1 MKKIIT
7 IILIAIFSFS
17 SSFAYTQTELDSKKV
32 IYKKVLTKKLG
43 TALDKFWEDKLKKI
57 IILIDKIVLKYN
69 NSKTISDSKK
79 LKKIAILIAL
89 KEIINEKLEDDF
101 SDVDNILKEVN
112 KNYWPIFVVTDKR
125 CWDKCLVA
133 PIISQIKTVKW
144 LEKAEFTEL
153 DFSTEQA
160 KNLLKTTGIS
170 KLPAIIFPN
179 NNVDSNLKIYLE
191 KTNNKSY
198 ALNIWSTFD
207 PYAKMS
213 SKWFKILDK
222 KIITQIK
229 NSSYIK
235 WNKNAKILW
244 LEYSDMQCPFC
255 AKLHYSGTP
264 DDLEKKY
271 WNKLSY
277 SLQHFPLGFH
287 KNAIPA
293 AQALE
298 CVWKEKW
305 TDLFYKLESIIF
317 KNKNSDIEYIKEE
330 AVKLWVN
337 KTKLETCIKNKE
349 FSNKINSQQ
358 KLWTETFWITWTPWN
373 VLINTET
380 WEYEIISGA
389 YPTSSF
395 EKVIDKLLK

>member
-1 MKKIIT
+1 MIKKIIT

-17 SSFAYTQTELDSKKV
+17 STFAYTQTELNSKKT

-43 TALDKFWEDKLKKI
+43 TTLDKFWEDKLKKI

-79 LKKIAILIAL
+79 LKKVAILTAL

-101 SDVDNILKEVN
+101 SDVDNILNEVN
-112 KNYWPIFVVTDKR
+112 KKIEVIVIDDKR
-125 CWDKCLVA
+125 CWDKCNTSAIVTQLK
-133 PIISQIKTVKW
+133 QIKDLSTVTFKR
-144 LEKAEFTEL
+144 L
-153 DFSTEQA
+153 DFDEEEA
-160 KNLLKTTGIS
+160 KDLMTKNWIK
-170 KLPAIIFPN
+170 KLPAVIFSDN
-179 NNVDSNLKIYLE
+179 SIKELSNYLT
-191 KTNNKSY
+191 KTPANKYS
-198 ALNIWSTFD
+198 LELGSQFD

-213 SKWFKILDK
+213 AKWFKILDK
-222 KIITQIK
+222 KVITQIK

-287 KNAIPA
+287 KNALPA
-293 AQALE
+293 AHALE

-305 TDLFYKLESIIF
+305 ADIFYKLETIIF
-317 KNKNSDIEYIKEE
+317 KNKNSDLEYIKEE

-349 FSNKINSQQ
+349 FSSKINSQQ
-358 KLWTETFWITWTPWN
+358 KFWTETFWITWTPWN

-389 YPTSSF
+389 YPTSKF
-395 EKVIDKLLK
+395 IEVIDKLLK